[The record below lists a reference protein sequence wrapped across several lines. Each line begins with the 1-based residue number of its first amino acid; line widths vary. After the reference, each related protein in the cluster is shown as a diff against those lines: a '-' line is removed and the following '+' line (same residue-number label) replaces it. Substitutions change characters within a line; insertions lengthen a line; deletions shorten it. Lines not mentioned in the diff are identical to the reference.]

1 MKILK
6 IRAAY
11 IFQQIFSFLT
21 EKRKLKI
28 IKHNS
33 YLKKKLEISTIDY
46 KNYFINQKIAKY
58 NYTYIYNF
66 WIHFKNDF
74 KYINEKENDLYNIF
88 LKAIARKDDF
98 YLKLSDKKFN
108 SLIKNIDFK
117 ENVKIKIENLDK
129 HSFEGNKLLLI
140 KNNQLTEKIIKR
152 LEEIFDLFSTNKKM
166 SKEELLEFIN
176 IVYEEE
182 NDAIYNLFLMN
193 LDLVGFLQFEDFLN
207 LFYELLKNNSEDFVW
222 NCLYRL
228 GYNNILEINE
238 EYDLDYLKNHLNEFE
253 NINPILFNFLH
264 TIDKKSIK

>member
-1 MKILK
+1 M
-6 IRAAY
+6 
-11 IFQQIFSFLT
+11 
-21 EKRKLKI
+21 
-28 IKHNS
+28 
-33 YLKKKLEISTIDY
+33 
-46 KNYFINQKIAKY
+46 
-58 NYTYIYNF
+58 
-66 WIHFKNDF
+66 
-74 KYINEKENDLYNIF
+74 
-88 LKAIARKDDF
+88 
-98 YLKLSDKKFN
+98 
-108 SLIKNIDFK
+108 IKNIDFK

-193 LDLVGFLQFEDFLN
+193 LDLFGFLQFEDFLN
-207 LFYELLKNNSEDFVW
+207 LFYELLKKNSEDFVW

-238 EYDLDYLKNHLNEFE
+238 EYDLDYLKKHLNEFE
-253 NINPILFNFLH
+253 IFILFYLIFYILL
-264 TIDKKSIK
+264 IKNQ

>member
-1 MKILK
+1 M
-6 IRAAY
+6 
-11 IFQQIFSFLT
+11 
-21 EKRKLKI
+21 
-28 IKHNS
+28 
-33 YLKKKLEISTIDY
+33 
-46 KNYFINQKIAKY
+46 
-58 NYTYIYNF
+58 
-66 WIHFKNDF
+66 
-74 KYINEKENDLYNIF
+74 
-88 LKAIARKDDF
+88 
-98 YLKLSDKKFN
+98 
-108 SLIKNIDFK
+108 IKNIDFK

-253 NINPILFNFLH
+253 ILILFYLIFYILL
-264 TIDKKSIK
+264 IKNQ